1 MQAFKNRIAR
11 IEKLEA
17 REKELEILYD
27 ALGRG
32 RFRIRAMNEDVYVEF
47 GEGCGAEVR
56 DYVGECLEDIRCE
69 LAPLRE
75 KFELLEQLL

>member
-1 MQAFKNRIAR
+1 MQAFKNRIAK

-17 REKELEILYD
+17 REKELETLYS
-27 ALGRG
+27 ALENG
-32 RFRIRAMNEDVYVEF
+32 RFRIRSMNDDVYVEF
-47 GEGCGAEVR
+47 GDSCGEEIR
-56 DYVGECLEDIRCE
+56 EYVGECLGDVRCE